1 MLTGIIGKPTF
12 ASAMKTFTKAQEE
25 LQAAENFNN
34 EELAKAQQKVS
45 ECEAEGAKIPKVKAF
60 FDNLLG

>member
-1 MLTGIIGKPTF
+1 MLTSLTGKPTF

-25 LQAAENFNN
+25 LQAAEDFNN
-34 EELAKAQQKVS
+34 AELAKAQEKVA
-45 ECEAEGAKIPKVKAF
+45 ECETEGAKISKVKAF

>member
-1 MLTGIIGKPTF
+1 MLTGITGKPTF

-45 ECEAEGAKIPKVKAF
+45 ECEA
-60 FDNLLG
+60 

>member
-1 MLTGIIGKPTF
+1 MLTAITGKPTF

-25 LQAAENFNN
+25 LQAAEDFNN
-34 EELAKAQQKVS
+34 AELEKAQKQVA
-45 ECEAEGAKIPKVKAF
+45 ECEAEGAKISKVKAF